1 MHGTDK
7 EKNNQNTLWTSKKK
21 IILFRVQECDKI
33 IDEKTDEN
41 EISSKDTINSHTYYF
56 YEILCS

>member
-1 MHGTDK
+1 MVQTRRK
-7 EKNNQNTLWTSKKK
+7 IIKILCEPQKKK

-41 EISSKDTINSHTYYF
+41 EISSKDTINSHAYYF

>member
-1 MHGTDK
+1 MVQTRRK
-7 EKNNQNTLWTSKKK
+7 IIKILCEPRKKK

-41 EISSKDTINSHTYYF
+41 EISSKDTINSHAYYF